1 MKSNP
6 IIIKK
11 SSGPI
16 ISGRGSRVAIP
27 GVFPSSSR
35 FGEQVVK
42 LRVPSLDQYI
52 GGGIPIGSVCLIR
65 DDFPSK
71 FGDLI
76 LKSFVADG
84 ASYNHRLYIAS
95 HHITPTSFSKEL
107 PSVRKTSSDSQG
119 VKSMDDEDESMT
131 DLKIAWRYGQTGGG
145 RPQKSSDQ
153 SLPAFDF
160 SKKSSVEELGGK
172 NLVLSQCC
180 DDTNVYKMNNFSGN
194 EILKE
199 ILGVVNQLELN
210 DQSKAPSNVARIAI
224 SHCEEQVLSDN
235 FMLKLRSI
243 VQHTSSC
250 AVITISD
257 AAAPQKTH
265 ANALVRAEHF
275 ADIVLNLQTIVDQKR
290 RNDLGGIDGVCY
302 ITKAASNNTL
312 KPFEPPRDIGF
323 SFKKRRLLFHELHL
337 PPEGETTTQR
347 EVSSS
352 SAAKLSSASIIP
364 SSSSSCGSTIK
375 GKSIDF

>member
-16 ISGRGSRVAIP
+16 LSGRGSRVAIP

-52 GGGIPIGSVCLIR
+52 GGGIPIGSICIIR
-65 DDFPSK
+65 DEFPSK
-71 FGDLI
+71 FGDMI

-84 ASYNHRLYIAS
+84 ATYNHRLYIAS
-95 HHITPTSFSKEL
+95 RHVTPETFSKDL
-107 PSVRKTSSDSQG
+107 PSVRKTSSDASAM
-119 VKSMDDEDESMT
+119 KSMDDEDDSMT
-131 DLKIAWRYGQTGGG
+131 DLKIAWRYGQPAGS
-145 RPQKSSDQ
+145 RPQKASDQ

-172 NLVLSQCC
+172 NLVLSQVC
-180 DDTNVYKMNNFSGN
+180 DDTNICKLKNFSGN
-194 EILKE
+194 DILKE

-224 SHCEEQVLSDN
+224 SHCEEQILSDN

-250 AVITISD
+250 AVIIISD
-257 AAAPQKTH
+257 AAAPPKTH
-265 ANALVRAEHF
+265 ATAITRAEHL

-312 KPFEPPRDIGF
+312 KPFEPPKDIGF

-352 SAAKLSSASIIP
+352 AKLSSAALLP